1 MIVRRPRCKPPVFC
15 LIHFKARRPEIPII
29 AGRTYRFPY
38 HTLLSPICQQ
48 RAACRRGHA
57 DAAVHLASSSNS
69 RATGCAATIEA
80 ARKPRT
86 AYPPTQPS
94 FGSSLFPKGWQG
106 GGAAPL
112 LARPRGRNSPT
123 DPKDQEGQPKRPGG
137 TFGRRGTLSRGSPQ
151 DAVLPLP
158 STKQNP
164 HQREET

>member
-80 ARKPRT
+80 ARGLYRLPASTRKFSVQPFFKRLVGLEGAKPLPR
-86 AYPPTQPS
+86 PPQRAKH
-94 FGSSLFPKGWQG
+94 LMIQ
-106 GGAAPL
+106 
-112 LARPRGRNSPT
+112 R
-123 DPKDQEGQPKRPGG
+123 DQEGEKKCPGG
-137 TFGRRGTLSRGSPQ
+137 TFFRGGTLSRGSP
-151 DAVLPLP
+151 ARRSLAN
-158 STKQNP
+158 SS
-164 HQREET
+164 H

>member
-69 RATGCAATIEA
+69 RATGCTATIEA

-112 LARPRGRNSPT
+112 LAFRRKRNP
-123 DPKDQEGQPKRPGG
+123 PMIPKRS
-137 TFGRRGTLSRGSPQ
+137 GREGPTAQWAVGPRGTLSRGSPQ